1 MVRDED
7 GTVVGDYEA
16 DLVVEDCVPLELKAV
31 KCLKSEHA
39 AQVLNDLKATGIEV
53 GLLINFGAY
62 RFEMKRFARSLQFL
76 LGVLGGSF
84 FSLQP
89 NRRDGRRA
97 GNREARPK
105 SRIAS

>member
-1 MVRDED
+1 VKRKIVVRDED

-16 DLVVEDCVPLELKAV
+16 DLVVEDCVLLELKAV

-62 RFEMKRFARSLQFL
+62 RFEMKRFARSL
-76 LGVLGGSF
+76 
-84 FSLQP
+84 
-89 NRRDGRRA
+89 
-97 GNREARPK
+97 
-105 SRIAS
+105 